1 MLVLGEKEG
10 KEESVKH
17 FGIGVCGE
25 TCTQLLDLVIGFDL
39 NLWV

>member
-17 FGIGVCGE
+17 FGIGLWG
-25 TCTQLLDLVIGFDL
+25 
-39 NLWV
+39 NLYSIFGLSNRF